1 MKNNPTYIIIIIIL
15 LVISLTLKFD
25 RCNEPELVNNIYE
38 LQQID
43 SLKTANDSIK
53 HLNDSLQLNY
63 SEGKNIKDSL
73 VIRYKT
79 RYISVYDTISNEVVE
94 CMPKMY
100 VDSLIYTYES
110 LILDADT
117 IIKVQS
123 IQIDNLERQNE
134 LKDQLIMNYQT
145 NEKVLIK
152 SVKKERRNK
161 WLFGGFG
168 FGLGFLTGKL

>member
-1 MKNNPTYIIIIIIL
+1 MKNIYTLIAA
-15 LVISLTLKFD
+15 ISLLILVAIFLPKS
-25 RCNEPELVNNIYE
+25 CEKIELVNNSYE
-38 LQQID
+38 LRQID
-43 SLKTANDSIK
+43 SLQTANDSIK
-53 HLNDSLQLNY
+53 ALSDSLQSNY

-73 VIRYKT
+73 VYRIKT

-94 CMPKMY
+94 CLPKMY

-123 IQIDNLERQNE
+123 LQIVNLEQQNNI
-134 LKDQLIMNYQT
+134 KDTLIQNYKT

>member
-1 MKNNPTYIIIIIIL
+1 MKNIYTLVAAISL
-15 LVISLTLKFD
+15 LVLVAIFIPKSCKQV
-25 RCNEPELVNNIYE
+25 ELVNNTYE

-53 HLNDSLQLNY
+53 ALSDSLQVNY

-79 RYISVYDTISNEVVE
+79 RYISVYDTISNEIVE

-123 IQIDNLERQNE
+123 IQIENLEQQNNI
-134 LKDQLIMNYQT
+134 KDTIILNYQT
-145 NEKVLIK
+145 NEKILIK

-161 WLFGGFG
+161 WLFGASG

>member
-1 MKNNPTYIIIIIIL
+1 MKNIYTLVAAISL
-15 LVISLTLKFD
+15 LVLVAIFLPKSCEKVELFD
-25 RCNEPELVNNIYE
+25 NSEQLNR
-38 LQQID
+38 ID
-43 SLKTANDSIK
+43 SLKIANDSIK
-53 HLNDSLQLNY
+53 ALSDSLQINY
-63 SEGKNIKDSL
+63 SESKNIKDSL

-123 IQIDNLERQNE
+123 IQIENLEQQNNI
-134 LKDQLIMNYQT
+134 KDTIILNYQT

-161 WLFGGFG
+161 WLFGIGGFISG
-168 FGLGFLTGKL
+168 VIVGKL

>member
-1 MKNNPTYIIIIIIL
+1 MKNIYTLIAAISL
-15 LVISLTLKFD
+15 LVLVAIFLPNK
-25 RCNEPELVNNIYE
+25 CNEPKLIDNSIQ

-43 SLKTANDSIK
+43 SLRAANDSIMA
-53 HLNDSLQLNY
+53 LSDSLQINY
-63 SEGKNIKDSL
+63 SESKNIKDSL

-123 IQIDNLERQNE
+123 IQIDNLEQQNE
-134 LKDQLIMNYQT
+134 FKDQLIMNYQT

>member
-1 MKNNPTYIIIIIIL
+1 MKNIYALIVAISL
-15 LVISLTLKFD
+15 LVLVAIFLPNK
-25 RCNEPELVNNIYE
+25 CNESKIIDNSSQ

-43 SLKTANDSIK
+43 SLVSANDSIK
-53 HLNDSLQLNY
+53 ALNDSLQLNY

-73 VIRYKT
+73 VYRIKT
-79 RYISVYDTISNEVVE
+79 RYVPIYDTLTNEVVE
-94 CMPKMY
+94 CLPKIH
-100 VDSLIYTYES
+100 VDSLIYAYENI
-110 LILDADT
+110 ILDADT

-123 IQIDNLERQNE
+123 IQIDNLEQQNNI
-134 LKDQLIMNYQT
+134 KDTIILNYQT

-161 WLFGGFG
+161 WLFGAAG

>member
-1 MKNNPTYIIIIIIL
+1 MKNIYTLIAA
-15 LVISLTLKFD
+15 ISLLILVAIFLPKSCEKVELFD
-25 RCNEPELVNNIYE
+25 NSEQLNR
-38 LQQID
+38 ID
-43 SLKTANDSIK
+43 SLKIANDSIK
-53 HLNDSLQLNY
+53 ALSDSLQINY
-63 SEGKNIKDSL
+63 SESKNIKDSL

-123 IQIDNLERQNE
+123 IQIENLEQQNNI
-134 LKDQLIMNYQT
+134 KDTIILNYQT

-161 WLFGGFG
+161 WLFGTAG

>member
-1 MKNNPTYIIIIIIL
+1 MKNIYTLIAAISL
-15 LVISLTLKFD
+15 LVLVAIFLPKS
-25 RCNEPELVNNIYE
+25 CNEPKLIDNSIQ
-38 LQQID
+38 LKQID
-43 SLKTANDSIK
+43 SLKAANDSIK
-53 HLNDSLQLNY
+53 VLSDSLQINY
-63 SEGKNIKDSL
+63 SESKNIKDSL
-73 VIRYKT
+73 VYRIKT
-79 RYISVYDTISNEVVE
+79 RYIPIYDTLTNEVIE
-94 CMPKMY
+94 CLPKIH

-123 IQIDNLERQNE
+123 IQIDNLEQQNNI
-134 LKDQLIMNYQT
+134 KDTLIQNYQT

-161 WLFGGFG
+161 WLFGAGG